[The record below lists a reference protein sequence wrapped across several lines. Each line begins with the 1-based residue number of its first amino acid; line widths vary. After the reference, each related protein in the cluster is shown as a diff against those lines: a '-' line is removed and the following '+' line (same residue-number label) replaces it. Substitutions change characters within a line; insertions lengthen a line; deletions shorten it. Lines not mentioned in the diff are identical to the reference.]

1 MITLVLA
8 LKKGLELKNQLKIN
22 GLGALG
28 GLVAVQLRIRIL
40 LGAVR
45 VSSCGSSM
53 IIGPEGMEDTM
64 MTCTHSK

>member
-8 LKKGLELKNQLKIN
+8 LRGRELKNQRKVN
-22 GLGALG
+22 GLGAVG
-28 GLVAVQLRIRIL
+28 GLVAVQLRIRVS

-64 MTCTHSK
+64 TTCIHSK